1 MVKDQAVDGP
11 QSTSAQGRKV
21 TILDAPVSDK
31 ADSVADKAQAARTS
45 SSLSQGEETRQ
56 SEAAEECL
64 DDEDEIED
72 EMDAKINPE
81 GERPVGVQV
90 VREVIIDHSSPP
102 GHDEQRDFD
111 KYGLPRDARAGAPP
125 NLDKIKLGTWEQP
138 SALGEIRIETNT
150 PVLDHPIPG
159 PTKSPSHESK

>member
-1 MVKDQAVDGP
+1 LVKDQAVDGR

-21 TILDAPVSDK
+21 TIIDSPVSGK
-31 ADSVADKAQAARTS
+31 ADSVRDKAQACRTS

-56 SEAAEECL
+56 SEEAAEECV

-81 GERPVGVQV
+81 GERPVGAQV

-150 PVLDHPIPG
+150 PILDHPIQ
-159 PTKSPSHESK
+159 SHDSK